1 MESDIDIDIKIFS
14 SFITKESIPSG
25 GTEMNKLSKKNLML
39 VSLMLFSMFFGAGN
53 LIFPPLLGQLSGKNL
68 IPALL
73 GFLASAVGLPILAVA
88 TIAKSGG
95 LQKMAGRVHKNFAII
110 FTVLIYLSIGPFLG
124 IPRAGSLA
132 FEMGVS
138 PFLPIT
144 VNTGSMPLLIY
155 TLCFFLIAF
164 WLSINPS
171 KLVDRFGKVLT
182 PAILVLIAIIFI
194 ASLVKPLGSFSP
206 AIGSYAKSPVLK
218 GFLEGYM
225 TMDAIAALNFGIV
238 ISLSL
243 KEKGITEE
251 KTLMSNT
258 IKAGIIAGLILTIVY
273 AILSY
278 LGAGAQ
284 TRFGAADNGAQTLT
298 NVVYYLFN
306 NNGVIILGLI
316 FSLACLTTSV
326 GLITSC
332 SEYFA
337 TLVPKVSY
345 KSWVTILC
353 LSSMLLANVGLTK
366 ILKISVPVLTAI
378 YPMAIVL
385 ILLSLVHNWFKGYSS
400 VYLFTMIFTSIFSV
414 MDALSQFDIKFKLLN
429 YVPLS
434 SQSFGWVIPAILA
447 FILGY
452 AYGAVKDYKLSHKAS
467 LNSDL
472 KESLSLEAN
481 K

>member
-1 MESDIDIDIKIFS
+1 MESDIDIKILS
-14 SFITKESIPSG
+14 LFITKEFTKSG
-25 GTEMNKLSKKNLML
+25 GTEMNKLSKKNLIL

-68 IPALL
+68 TPALL
-73 GFLASAVGLPILAVA
+73 GFLVSAVGLPILAVA
-88 TIAKSGG
+88 TVAKSGG
-95 LQKMAGRVHKNFAII
+95 LQNMAGGVHKNFAVI

-132 FEMGVS
+132 FEMGIS
-138 PFLPIT
+138 PFLPKT
-144 VNTGSMPLLIY
+144 MNTGFMPLLIY
-155 TLCFFLIAF
+155 TLCYFLIAF
-164 WLSINPS
+164 WLSLNPS

-194 ASLVKPLGSFSP
+194 ATLVKPLGDFSP
-206 AIGSYAKSPVLK
+206 AQGAYAESPLLK

-238 ISLSL
+238 ISLAL

-251 KTLMSNT
+251 KAIMSNT
-258 IKAGIIAGLILTIVY
+258 IKAGIIAGLILTIIY

-284 TRFGAADNGAQTLT
+284 TRFGVADNGAQTLT

-385 ILLSLVHNWFKGYSS
+385 ILLSLMHNWFNGYNS
-400 VYLFTMIFTSIFSV
+400 VYLFTMIFTSIFSI
-414 MDALSQFDIKFKLLN
+414 MDALSQFDIKFKLLS
-429 YVPLS
+429 YVPLY
-434 SQSFGWVIPAILA
+434 SQGLGWIIPGI
-447 FILGY
+447 IGCIIGY
-452 AYGAVKDYKLSHKAS
+452 AYGSIRDFRLSHETS
-467 LNSDL
+467 LPSDSE
-472 KESLSLEAN
+472 KSLSLEAN